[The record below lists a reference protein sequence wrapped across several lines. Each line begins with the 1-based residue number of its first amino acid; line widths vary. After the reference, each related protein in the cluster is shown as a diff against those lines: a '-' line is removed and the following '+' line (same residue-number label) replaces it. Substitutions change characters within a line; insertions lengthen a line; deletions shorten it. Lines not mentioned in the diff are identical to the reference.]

1 MNMMDRTKLTTQIII
16 NSLKVIALISITF
29 SMVVLLLIFLQH
41 RQLSKISLLDFPEM
55 IELKEM
61 VKADPSNTALKEKI
75 RYLDLAA
82 RRNWFAG
89 LEQLRIGGYLLVGG
103 IVVLLSSFGFI
114 RLVEGPAPPDLTEDS
129 VQKIKPKHEFLIL
142 SLVCGLLVVFVVV
155 FIYYPSGDI
164 QTQTLQSVLPA
175 ITKQDLLDN
184 YTRFRGSMGS
194 GVIINAKPI
203 VNWNIETNQGVKWKT
218 EVPLPGFSS
227 PIVWGNLLFITG
239 GTQYT
244 QALFAYDVQTGQQLW
259 KVDTEN
265 ITGSPR
271 KAPDVTSDTGYAA
284 STPATNGR
292 KVCAIFATG
301 DLVCA
306 DLEGNRIWTKN
317 LSIPDNHYGH
327 SSSLFIVDDYLI
339 VQCDDHQAQMLYCI
353 DLKTGRIVWQKNRD
367 TTISWASPV
376 FVETPDISAVIVID
390 SKYVQAYD
398 FTTGDQIWSTK
409 CLTGEVAPS
418 PVYHDGKIFVAN
430 EMADAVALDVTTGK
444 ILWKTNES
452 YLPSVSSPLVVED
465 MLFLFSYAV
474 TCINVD
480 TGQILWE
487 KDMPS
492 EFYSSPLLLDDKI
505 VVFNVKGTMYV
516 IKPDRQSLVIEKQIE
531 LKEGVVATPAVV
543 GNNMWVRGIKNLYAL
558 EAEDK

>member
-1 MNMMDRTKLTTQIII
+1 MIDNTKLITQIIV
-16 NSLKVIALISITF
+16 NSLKIIALISIMFT
-29 SMVVLLLIFLQH
+29 MVVLLLIFLQH

-61 VKADPSNTALKEKI
+61 AKADPSDTALKEKI

-89 LEQLRIGGYLLVGG
+89 LEQLRIGGYLLFGG
-103 IVVLLSSFGFI
+103 IIVLLSSLAFI
-114 RLVEGPAPPDLTEDS
+114 RLLEGPAPPDLTEDS
-129 VQKIKPKHEFLIL
+129 VPKIKPNQELLIL

-155 FIYYPSGDI
+155 FIHYPSGGV
-164 QTQTLQSVLPA
+164 QPPAQTLQSELPV
-175 ITKQDLLDN
+175 ITKQDLLAN

-194 GVIINAKPI
+194 GAIINAKPI
-203 VNWNIETNQGVKWKT
+203 VNWNIETNQGIKWKT

-227 PIVWGNLLFITG
+227 PIVWKNLLFITG

-244 QALFAYDVQTGQQLW
+244 QALFAYDAQTGQQLW

-265 ITGSPR
+265 ITGSPQ

-306 DLEGNRIWTKN
+306 DLEGNQIWAKN
-317 LSIPDNHYGH
+317 LGVPDNHYGH

-339 VQCDDHQAQMLYCI
+339 VQCDDHQAQMLYCF
-353 DLKTGRIVWQKNRD
+353 DLKTGKVVWQKNRE
-367 TTISWASPV
+367 TTISWASPI

-390 SKYVQAYD
+390 SKYVQA
-398 FTTGDQIWSTK
+398 FNLTTGDQIWSTK
-409 CLTGEVAPS
+409 CLNGEVAPS

-474 TCINVD
+474 TCVNID
-480 TGQILWE
+480 TGKILWE

-492 EFYSSPLLLDDKI
+492 EFYSSPLLLNGKI

-516 IKPDRQSLVIEKQIE
+516 IKPDRENLVIEKQVD

-543 GNNMWVRGIKNLYAL
+543 GSNMWIRGVKNLYAV